1 MLQGK
6 DSEDALLGHIPFPTR
21 ARDAEGAWESLS
33 EAGGPQPRMGA
44 TGRSSAGDRPIQHTT
59 REAAGMRFRGFLEG
73 SRGFLA
79 LLTHTK
85 VSVFPFGA
93 SVPAADVA

>member
-6 DSEDALLGHIPFPTR
+6 DSEDALLGHVPFPTR
-21 ARDAEGAWESLS
+21 AMDAEGAWESLS

-59 REAAGMRFRGFLEG
+59 REAGGMRFRGFWREAEG
-73 SRGFLA
+73 FINADKHQGVWFSFSVLQFP
-79 LLTHTK
+79 LLML
-85 VSVFPFGA
+85 P
-93 SVPAADVA
+93 